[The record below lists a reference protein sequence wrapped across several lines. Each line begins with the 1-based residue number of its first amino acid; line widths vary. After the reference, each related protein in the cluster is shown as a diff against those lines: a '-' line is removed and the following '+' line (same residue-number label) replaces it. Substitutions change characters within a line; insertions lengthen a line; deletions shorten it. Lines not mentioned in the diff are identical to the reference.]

1 MISDKEVE
9 TMAKKFRKRDN
20 TAFLTEQLLNVTDQE
35 KAEAPTEAIEQG
47 PAQTA
52 TETEQLETV
61 PSTAK
66 SAEISTEKNVS
77 EVRTNPEKDYKN
89 YDDFLVGEAQNFFE
103 KYFDKNICVNKTYF
117 EDKYFDK
124 TISLRN
130 VQNEEQQKQEQNS
143 NEARTKLEKHPKMFR
158 LQKQTKE
165 TKNKRV
171 QLLVNDKDL
180 EEIKQIAHYEEIS
193 VNELMNQL
201 IKTFISQYYGDEEE
215 DRKK

>member
-1 MISDKEVE
+1 M
-9 TMAKKFRKRDN
+9 TKKFRKRDN

-61 PSTAK
+61 PSTAE
-66 SAEISTEKNVS
+66 SAEIPAEKNVS

-89 YDDFLVGEAQNFFE
+89 YDDFLVEEANNFFS
-103 KYFDKNICVNKTYF
+103 KFFDKNIYI
-117 EDKYFDK
+117 DK
-124 TISLRN
+124 TFPFET
-130 VQNEEQQKQEQNS
+130 VQSEEQQKQERSS
-143 NEARTKLEKHPKMFR
+143 NEARTKQEKHQKMFR
-158 LQKQTKE
+158 LQKQTKA

-180 EEIKQIAHYEEIS
+180 EEFKQIAHYEEIS

-201 IKTFISQYYGDEEE
+201 IKTFISQYYGNEEE
-215 DRKK
+215 DRKE

>member
-20 TAFLTEQLLNVTDQE
+20 TAFLTEQLLNVTDQ
-35 KAEAPTEAIEQG
+35 KKTEAPTEAIEQG
-47 PAQTA
+47 QTQTV
-52 TETEQLETV
+52 TETEQLETI
-61 PSTAK
+61 PSTAE
-66 SAEISTEKNVS
+66 SAKIPAEKNVS
-77 EVRTNPEKDYKN
+77 EVRTNSEKDYKN
-89 YDDFLVGEAQNFFE
+89 YDDFLVGEAKIFFE
-103 KYFDKNICVNKTYF
+103 KYFDKNI
-117 EDKYFDK
+117 YFDE
-124 TISLRN
+124 TISLGA
-130 VQNEEQQKQEQNS
+130 VQSEEQQKQERKT
-143 NEARTKLEKHPKMFR
+143 NEARAKLEKHPKMFR

-215 DRKK
+215 ERKE